1 MKLQLEVYK
10 KKYIVETEYDDVSI
24 DEYFDLIIG
33 LLMQAGFHK
42 ETIDR
47 AIEDLSIAIK
57 EE

>member
-1 MKLQLEVYK
+1 MKLQLTAYNK
-10 KKYIVETEYDDVSI
+10 TYSVETEVDDYNI
-24 DEYFDLIIG
+24 DEYFEMIIG
-33 LLMQAGFHK
+33 LLFQAGFHK

>member
-1 MKLQLEVYK
+1 MKLQLEAYK

-24 DEYFDLIIG
+24 DECFELIIG